1 MYKAQRYCI
10 ISCHVLWREFCYYCS
25 RSRNEFYFT
34 FLKQGL
40 HSTPELLK
48 KELQEAIDAA
58 DKEGYEAILL
68 GYGLCSNGIAGVSAK
83 NTRIVVMRGHDC
95 ITFLLG
101 SKETYKSYFDD
112 HPGTY
117 WYSPGW
123 IETGTQPG
131 KERYETVYKEYLEKY
146 GEDNAQYLMDMDQGW
161 FSKYSNAAYV
171 DTGVFDS
178 EKYKE
183 YTKECAKW
191 LKWNYDEVNGNGR
204 LISDLVDGNW
214 NSEDY
219 LVVEPGQKIVPSN
232 DSRIIIVE

>member
-1 MYKAQRYCI
+1 MYKAKRFCI

-25 RSRNEFYFT
+25 HSDNIFNFV

-48 KELQEAIDAA
+48 KKLQEAIEAA
-58 DKEGYEAILL
+58 DGEGYDAILL
-68 GYGLCSNGIAGVSAK
+68 GYGLCSNGIAGISAQK
-83 NTRIVVMRGHDC
+83 TRIVAVRAHDC

-101 SKETYKSYFDD
+101 SKEAYKSYFDSN
-112 HPGTY
+112 PGTY

-131 KERYETVYKEYLEKY
+131 KERYEAVYKEYLEKY
-146 GEDNAQYLMDMDQGW
+146 GEDNAEYLMEMDQGW

-171 DTGVFDS
+171 DIGVFNS

-183 YTKECAKW
+183 YAKECAKW
-191 LKWNYDEVNGNGR
+191 LNWNYDEVIGSGR

-214 NSEDY
+214 KSEDY
-219 LVVEPGQKIVPSN
+219 LIVEPGQRIVPSN
-232 DSRIIIVE
+232 DNRIIIAE